1 MKKNNRLYE
10 FDALINTTPLA
21 MVITDGEGIIEVV
34 NAKTEVMFGYE
45 SRELLGKTVEV
56 LMPEGLR
63 ENHVKHRA
71 NYIAKPFT
79 RLMGIGVELIGRR
92 KGGEEFPVEIGIS
105 YSQNRDGIQVISY
118 ITDITK
124 RKHIEQDRINQIET
138 EKSSM
143 ERELHMAHQVQL
155 DILPEKIPK
164 IPGWSFAV
172 KWLPAR
178 EVAGDFYDIIVRNDS
193 DVDLVIA
200 DVTDKGMSAALFM
213 AFASSALRAYIDSGF
228 SLKDGITRTNRLM
241 CQESSKGLFV
251 TLFLTC
257 LNPKTGET
265 FYVNA
270 GHNPPLYYEYKLD
283 RFTSLHKAG
292 MALGIDAQATYV
304 EHALQLHPGDFILFY
319 TDGVNEAFNARGQDF
334 GMKRL
339 QQVIFDHRYASAEE
353 IMTSLVTTI
362 EEFIAPDSPSDD
374 ITIMV
379 VKRL

>member
-1 MKKNNRLYE
+1 MRKNNSLYE

-34 NAKTEVMFGYE
+34 NAKAEVMFGYE
-45 SRELLGKTVEV
+45 SRELLGKTIEV

-63 ENHVKHRA
+63 GKHVKHRA
-71 NYIAKPFT
+71 NFIAKPFT
-79 RLMGIGVELIGRR
+79 RLIGNGLELIGRR
-92 KGGEEFPVEIGIS
+92 KGGEEFPVEIGLD

-124 RKHIEQDRINQIET
+124 RKQVEQDRINQIET
-138 EKSSM
+138 EKASM
-143 ERELHMAHQVQL
+143 DRELHMAHQVQL
-155 DILPEKIPK
+155 DILPEETPK

-172 KWLPAR
+172 KWLPAS
-178 EVAGDFYDIIVRNDS
+178 EVSGDFYDFIVRDDT

-200 DVTDKGMSAALFM
+200 DVIDKGTPAALFM
-213 AFASSALRAYIDSGF
+213 AFASTALRAYIDSGF

-241 CQESSKGLFV
+241 CKESSQGLFV

-257 LNPKTGET
+257 INPKTGET

-270 GHNPPLYYEYKLD
+270 GHNPPLHYQYKLD
-283 RFTSLHKAG
+283 RFTSLPKTG
-292 MALGIDAQATYV
+292 MALGIDAQATY
-304 EHALQLHPGDFILFY
+304 EERALQLHPGDFILYY
-319 TDGVNEAFNARGQDF
+319 TDGVNEAFNAKGQDF
-334 GMKRL
+334 GMERL

-353 IMTSLVTTI
+353 IMLSLAMTV

>member
-1 MKKNNRLYE
+1 MKKNNSLFE

-34 NAKTEVMFGYE
+34 NSKTEVMFGYE
-45 SRELLGKTVEV
+45 SRELLGRTIEV

-63 ENHVKHRA
+63 EIHVKHRA
-71 NYIAKPFT
+71 KFIAKPFT
-79 RLMGIGVELIGRR
+79 RLIGNGLELIGRR
-92 KGGEEFPVEIGIS
+92 KGGEEFPVEIGLG
-105 YSQNRDGIQVISY
+105 YSHNLDGIQVISY
-118 ITDITK
+118 IADITK
-124 RKHIEQDRINQIET
+124 RKQIEHERVNQIET
-138 EKSSM
+138 EKASM
-143 ERELHMAHQVQL
+143 ERELHMAHEVQL
-155 DILPEKIPK
+155 DILPEETPK

-172 KWLPAR
+172 KWLPAS
-178 EVAGDFYDIIVRNDS
+178 EVGGDFYDFIVRD
-193 DVDLVIA
+193 DTEVDLVIA
-200 DVTDKGMSAALFM
+200 DVIDKGTPAALFM
-213 AFASSALRAYIDSGF
+213 AFASTALRAYLDSGF
-228 SLKDGITRTNRLM
+228 SLKDGITRTNKLM
-241 CQESSKGLFV
+241 CQESSQGLFV

-257 LNPKTGET
+257 INPKTGET

-270 GHNPPLYYEYKLD
+270 GHNPPLHYQYKLD
-283 RFTSLHKAG
+283 RFTSLHKTG
-292 MALGIDAQATYV
+292 MALGIDAQATYE

-334 GMKRL
+334 GMERL

-353 IMTSLVTTI
+353 IMISLATTV